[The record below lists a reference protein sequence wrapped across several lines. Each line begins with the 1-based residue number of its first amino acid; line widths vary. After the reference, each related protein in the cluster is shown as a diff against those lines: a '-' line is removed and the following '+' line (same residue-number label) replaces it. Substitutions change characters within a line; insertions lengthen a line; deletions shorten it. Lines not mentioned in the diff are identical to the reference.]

1 MPAKAPKGKKP
12 TKKAVKFA
20 NMAFIQPR
28 PKLQRV
34 LFSCYLICNGS
45 LQCLY
50 LTGVFYLSND
60 THLWNIIT
68 MA

>member
-1 MPAKAPKGKKP
+1 
-12 TKKAVKFA
+12 VKFA